1 MKRAYSMNSVTHHT
15 DSYSREVRRA
25 TLAHTPLN
33 RATVDVLLSCSR
45 DVDLLTRKSLYSVFH
60 TKLDSPRFLTLVQRE
75 KVIKDGLGDRE
86 GAVRAAASKLIMKW
100 FDFAL
105 AEVPNEQVGTWLGD
119 DGGIMRAL
127 IRFLELFDVIGS
139 EQIALDALNAIF
151 VIKPDYLDAF
161 TFTGKKFRL
170 IDCCHV
176 HSA

>member
-1 MKRAYSMNSVTHHT
+1 M
-15 DSYSREVRRA
+15 
-25 TLAHTPLN
+25 
-33 RATVDVLLSCSR
+33 
-45 DVDLLTRKSLYSVFH
+45 YSVFH

-86 GAVRAAASKLIMKW
+86 GVVRAAASKLIMKW
-100 FDFAL
+100 FDFSL
-105 AEVPNEQVGTWLGD
+105 AEAPNEQVGTWLGD

-127 IRFLELFDVIGS
+127 IRFLELFDVIGG

-161 TFTGKKFRL
+161 TFTGEKFRL